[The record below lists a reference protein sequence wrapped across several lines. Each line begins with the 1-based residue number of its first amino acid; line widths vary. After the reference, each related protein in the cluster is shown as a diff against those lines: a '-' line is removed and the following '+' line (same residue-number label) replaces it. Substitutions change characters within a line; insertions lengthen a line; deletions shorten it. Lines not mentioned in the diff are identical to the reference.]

1 MSQIKKIF
9 AREILDSRGWPTV
22 EVDLTLTDDSVG
34 RAAAPAGTSTGEHEA
49 TEKRDAAASRYGG
62 RGVTQAVANVNGEIA
77 AALVGQDWEQAGLD
91 QKLIGLDG
99 TPNKSR
105 LGGNAI
111 LPISLAFARAEALA
125 KSQPLHRHLA
135 ELGGNT
141 EALRLPAP
149 LILILEGGR
158 HAEGGARL
166 QELMIVP
173 TGAPNIHEVL
183 RWGAEIYEAAGK
195 LVKKAGFAPTVGLE
209 GAFAPKFSRDE
220 EGLELILTAIKEAG
234 YTAGAEV
241 GLAVDAAASE
251 FYHAGR
257 YELAGA
263 QTADE
268 LIALY
273 ESWTKKYP
281 LVSLEDGLA
290 EDDWAGWQKLTA
302 TLGEKIQLV
311 GDDLFATNPER
322 LRRGVE
328 QKTANAILI
337 KPNQIGTLSETIKV
351 SQLARANHFQT
362 IISHRSGE
370 TEDAFLADLAVGL
383 GVDYV
388 KFGAPNRGER
398 VAKYNQLLRL
408 EESLNEN

>member
-1 MSQIKKIF
+1 M
-9 AREILDSRGWPTV
+9 
-22 EVDLTLTDDSVG
+22 
-34 RAAAPAGTSTGEHEA
+34 
-49 TEKRDAAASRYGG
+49 
-62 RGVTQAVANVNGEIA
+62 
-77 AALVGQDWEQAGLD
+77 
-91 QKLIGLDG
+91 
-99 TPNKSR
+99 
-105 LGGNAI
+105 
-111 LPISLAFARAEALA
+111 
-125 KSQPLHRHLA
+125 A

-322 LRRGVE
+322 LRRGGG
-328 QKTANAILI
+328 QKKA
-337 KPNQIGTLSETIKV
+337 
-351 SQLARANHFQT
+351 QT
-362 IISHRSGE
+362 P
-370 TEDAFLADLAVGL
+370 F
-383 GVDYV
+383 
-388 KFGAPNRGER
+388 N
-398 VAKYNQLLRL
+398 
-408 EESLNEN
+408 